1 MIFNYFCNCIRFYKV
16 VWGFYGM
23 LDFSYLVGVVVV
35 GVDNGS
41 VYYYDVVGLIEGDE
55 DCFMFKNNKYVGVVK
70 VLDFNLF

>member
-1 MIFNYFCNCIRFYKV
+1 MIFNYFCNCFRFYKV

-41 VYYYDVVGLIEGDE
+41 VYYYDVVGLIKGDE

>member
-1 MIFNYFCNCIRFYKV
+1 MIFYYFCNCFRFYKV